1 MHLFETMRLENGHIP
16 RETYHRARIERSA
29 HHLEMPF
36 STIKWQQLIDDVK
49 VTHAQGCYRLKVMLS
64 EGGDF
69 SSELG
74 TLADKSHMTA
84 RLVQMADQTPQ
95 WQRVNKTSERAF
107 LQHNHQTDIVLFT
120 NEHGKLLEFDIGNFV
135 MEWQGQLC
143 TPRYQND
150 FLRGCMRQALLDNG
164 DIVEADLTIDTLAQV
179 FEEHGK
185 IWMINS
191 LRAWVPVVFSHIER

>member
-1 MHLFETMRLENGHIP
+1 MYLFETMRLENGHIP
-16 RETYHRARIERSA
+16 RETYHHKRIERSA
-29 HHLEMPF
+29 HNLAIPF
-36 STIKWQQLIDDVK
+36 STIKWQQLIDDIK

-64 EGGDF
+64 EAGVL

-74 TLADKSHMTA
+74 ALTDKPHMTA
-84 RLVQMADQTPQ
+84 CLVQMADDIPQ

-107 LQHNHQTDIVLFT
+107 LQHHHQTDLVLFT

-164 DIVEADLTIDTLAQV
+164 EIVEADLTIDALAQAV
-179 FEEHGK
+179 EQHDK

-191 LRAWVPVVFSHIER
+191 LRAWVPVVFSHIDR